1 MVKRSRQD
9 KDNEKIPLR
18 PHHNGT
24 EGVKKKQIASW
35 GYNNLRPMPL
45 EYNPRDAES
54 DKR

>member
-24 EGVKKKQIASW
+24 EGVKKKVNCVLGLHQSAPYAI
-35 GYNNLRPMPL
+35 RI
-45 EYNPRDAES
+45 
-54 DKR
+54 